1 VSDKFV
7 CGWNYPGS
15 FLDELRK
22 TTKLRIMPGRNGT
35 STPRAYGVK
44 PVTNERQQA
53 MITAARQSQT
63 CTLLLPCAQGY
74 RPRSKCSLPPN
85 IITAARQ
92 SQTCTLLLPCAQGYR
107 PRSKCSLPPNKHS
120 RFPFPILSP
129 PYHYAAG
136 WAPEESRFDCR
147 QGHDISSQQH
157 PDQVRGPPQPSIQRV
172 RGSPEE

>member
-1 VSDKFV
+1 MSDKFV

-35 STPRAYGVK
+35 STPRAYGVN

-53 MITAARQSQT
+53 
-63 CTLLLPCAQGY
+63 
-74 RPRSKCSLPPN
+74 

-120 RFPFPILSP
+120 RFPFPILSS